1 MVFLC
6 GSKQKPKCGS
16 IKKPIYEQFYL
27 RHINAQRQIELL
39 DNQKTYRISFLL
51 LLAALVICFGLNISL
66 GSVSIPFSETI
77 NALVGSTVEN
87 QSWEY
92 IIWNYRI
99 PKAFTAI
106 LVGSGLALS
115 GLLMQT
121 LFRNPLAG
129 PFVLGISSGAS
140 LGAALLIMGSSLF
153 SGFMA
158 FGFVNDISLAVA
170 SSIGSF
176 LVLLAVMAVA
186 AKVKDTMALLII
198 GLMFGS
204 ITAAI
209 VSVLSY
215 FTDAER
221 LQQFIYWSFGSVGN
235 LSWVQL
241 SLLLA
246 IILIGV
252 LLSILSLKAL
262 NAFLLGENYA
272 RSLGVDL
279 KKSRYHIIIATG
291 LLAGGVTAFA
301 GPIAFIGLAVPHLT
315 RQIFSTTDHKIL
327 LPAVLIYGA
336 ILMLLC
342 DTVAQLPN
350 SASVLPINAITSIL
364 GAPVVIWLLV
374 RKRRMV
380 F

>member
-1 MVFLC
+1 M
-6 GSKQKPKCGS
+6 
-16 IKKPIYEQFYL
+16 E
-27 RHINAQRQIELL
+27 
-39 DNQKTYRISFLL
+39 NQKKYNSSFLL
-51 LLAALVICFGLNISL
+51 LLLALALCFVVNISL
-66 GSVSIPFSETI
+66 GSVAIPFEDTF
-77 NALVGSTVEN
+77 NALIGQTPKN
-87 QSWEY
+87 PSWEY

-99 PKAFTAI
+99 PKACTAI

-121 LFRNPLAG
+121 LFRNPIAG

-140 LGAALLIMGSSLF
+140 LGAALLLMGASLF
-153 SGFMA
+153 SGFAA
-158 FGFVNDISLAVA
+158 FGFVNDISLAIAA
-170 SSIGSF
+170 SAGSF

-186 AKVKDTMALLII
+186 ARVKDTMALLII

-204 ITAAI
+204 ITAAV

-215 FTDAER
+215 FTEAEKLR
-221 LQQFIYWSFGSVGN
+221 QFIYWSFGSVGN
-235 LSWVQL
+235 LSWGQL
-241 SLLLA
+241 SLLLG
-246 IILIGV
+246 IIIIGV
-252 LLSILSLKAL
+252 VLSIFSIKAL

-279 KKSRYHIIIATG
+279 KKSRYLLITATG
-291 LLAGGVTAFA
+291 LLAGSITAFA

-315 RQIFSTTDHKIL
+315 RQIFSTTDHRVL
-327 LPAVLIYGA
+327 MPAVLVYGA

-374 RKRRMV
+374 RKRRMI